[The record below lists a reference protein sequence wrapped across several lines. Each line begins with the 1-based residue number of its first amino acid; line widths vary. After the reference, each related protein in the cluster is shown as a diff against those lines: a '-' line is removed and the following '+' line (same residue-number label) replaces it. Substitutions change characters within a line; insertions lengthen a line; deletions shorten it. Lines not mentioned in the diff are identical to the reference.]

1 MLLNRG
7 LDIDQLYRL
16 YYRPM
21 CLYAA
26 HTLGDSGD
34 VEDVVQDAFAALW
47 DRMSNGDMPSK
58 PEAYLATSVRNA
70 CIDRLRAGA
79 AHPEAELTY
88 LLEESIP
95 DDDGVLEQSFS
106 EARMWDAIDRL
117 PEGRR
122 RMLLMHVRDGL
133 KCPEIAKRLGVS
145 EGTVRNQIYRALKSL
160 RRNY

>member
-1 MLLNRG
+1 MLSNR
-7 LDIDQLYRL
+7 DTYIETLYRL

-26 HTLGDSGD
+26 HFLGGSTDA
-34 VEDVVQDAFAALW
+34 EDVVQDAFAALW
-47 DRMSNGDMPSK
+47 NRINYGEKPEK

-70 CIDRLRAGA
+70 CIDRLRARVA
-79 AHPEAELTY
+79 SPKAELTDRID
-88 LLEESIP
+88 ESVP
-95 DDDGVLEQSFS
+95 DEDGLLEQSYS

-145 EGTVRNQIYRALKSL
+145 EGTVRNQIFRALKTL
-160 RRNY
+160 RRNN